1 MNNDPAIQG
10 VCDPRF
16 ERVRESF
23 IANFATRGDVGASVC
38 VYVDGKPVVDLWG
51 GYADAARKRLWQED
65 TIACIASSG
74 KGITALCAHMLV
86 ERGLLDI
93 DAPVARYWPEF
104 AQAGKA
110 HIPVR
115 WLLSHRAGLP
125 AIRED
130 MPLQSL
136 YDWPAFTAALA
147 ATAPWWE
154 PGTKHGYHAT
164 TFGFLVGEVVR
175 RVSGKSIGQFFQTE
189 VAAALGIDAY
199 IGIPQNKDAL
209 AAEILPEPPLPPG
222 ELAIFMEMI
231 RDPASMAARAFLNPP
246 RDPAGMNTRAWRAA
260 EMPAS
265 NGHANARALA
275 RMYGALAC
283 DGTLDGIHLL
293 DRATIDAAIVEQS
306 SGPDAVIPT
315 SMSMRFGLGFALPT
329 PVRPFGPN
337 PRAFGHPGRGGSIGF
352 ADLDA
357 RVGFGYVMN
366 QYQMESAQNPDRR
379 WPALVDAVYA
389 SLTK

>member
-1 MNNDPAIQG
+1 M
-10 VCDPRF
+10 
-16 ERVRESF
+16 REAF
-23 IANFATRGDVGASVC
+23 IENFATRGDVGASVC

-51 GYADAARKRLWQED
+51 GYADAACAKPWQRD
-65 TIACIASSG
+65 TIACVASTT
-74 KGITALCAHMLV
+74 KGITALCAHILV

-125 AIRED
+125 AIRQD
-130 MPLQSL
+130 MPMKSL
-136 YDWPAFTAALA
+136 YDWQMFTSALA

-154 PGTKHGYHAT
+154 PGTQQGYHAT

-175 RVSGKSIGQFFQTE
+175 RISGKSIGQFFQDE
-189 VAAALGIDAY
+189 VATPLGIDAY
-199 IGIPQNKDAL
+199 IGVPESADAL

-222 ELAIFMEMI
+222 EMAMFLEMI

-275 RMYGALAC
+275 RLYGTLAC
-283 DGTLDGIHLL
+283 GGTLDGIHLL
-293 DRATIDAAIVEQS
+293 DAATINAAIVEQS
-306 SGPDAVIPT
+306 YGPDLIVPVP
-315 SMSMRFGLGFALPT
+315 MRFALGFALPT
-329 PVRPFGPN
+329 PERPFGSN
-337 PRAFGHPGRGGSIGF
+337 PRAFGHPGRGGSIGY

-357 RVGFGYVMN
+357 HVGFGYVMN

-389 SLTK
+389 SLTR